1 MYTHYILLMIIH
13 LFISKYKNYS
23 DRRNNTRNTRN
34 ISRNNTRNTDSDVN
48 GQDFTDGYSRL

>member
-1 MYTHYILLMIIH
+1 MIIH